1 MLWVGRDHYNDEF
14 CAGTLVAG
22 LYCVC
27 QHRAFRRACRGD
39 CVQDTKCTLHGIVVL
54 QVLSYNAPA
63 SVSCFVCRQ
72 ALVRRIQAGVLVHAC
87 RMSSLEI
94 ALRWWALIHASGPS
108 VLSTSRWRACRPH
121 RLGSQA
127 AAGGSGLPVLLAGSG
142 MHQYMCVFVAESG
155 LVPTR
160 VLCQLFSA
168 SCSWKV
174 ESWEVR
180 PWLFKRVSSGLG
192 LRFVTSG
199 RHRRK
204 RCRRPRQVFVPPSCV
219 TMSARVRRPRIM
231 LHTCPRMSVLG
242 GGLNECFHS
251 IPLCR

>member
-14 CAGTLVAG
+14 CAGTLVA
-22 LYCVC
+22 VC
-27 QHRAFRRACRGD
+27 TVSVSTEPFAVHVGGIVSKTRN
-39 CVQDTKCTLHGIVVL
+39 VPLHGIVVL

-94 ALRWWALIHASGPS
+94 ALRWLALIHASGPS

-142 MHQYMCVFVAESG
+142 MHQYMCVFVAVSG
-155 LVPTR
+155 LVPMIAFC
-160 VLCQLFSA
+160 LFFSA
-168 SCSWKV
+168 HRVAGKLRV
-174 ESWEVR
+174 GKFVR
-180 PWLFKRVSSGLG
+180 GCLSVCRQAWDFDLLQVADTGGKGVDDRA
-192 LRFVTSG
+192 RFS
-199 RHRRK
+199 
-204 RCRRPRQVFVPPSCV
+204 
-219 TMSARVRRPRIM
+219 
-231 LHTCPRMSVLG
+231 CPR
-242 GGLNECFHS
+242 
-251 IPLCR
+251 RA

>member
-14 CAGTLVAG
+14 CAGTLVA
-22 LYCVC
+22 VC
-27 QHRAFRRACRGD
+27 TVSVSTEPFAVHVGGIVSKTRN
-39 CVQDTKCTLHGIVVL
+39 VPLHGIVVL

-142 MHQYMCVFVAESG
+142 MHQYMCVFRGCVRTCTHESA
-155 LVPTR
+155 L
-160 VLCQLFSA
+160 
-168 SCSWKV
+168 
-174 ESWEVR
+174 
-180 PWLFKRVSSGLG
+180 
-192 LRFVTSG
+192 
-199 RHRRK
+199 
-204 RCRRPRQVFVPPSCV
+204 
-219 TMSARVRRPRIM
+219 
-231 LHTCPRMSVLG
+231 
-242 GGLNECFHS
+242 S
-251 IPLCR
+251 IVQRTV

>member
-14 CAGTLVAG
+14 CAGTLVA
-22 LYCVC
+22 VC
-27 QHRAFRRACRGD
+27 TVSVSTEPFAVHVGGIVSKTRN
-39 CVQDTKCTLHGIVVL
+39 VPLHGIVVL

-142 MHQYMCVFVAESG
+142 MHQYMCVFVAVSG

-168 SCSWKV
+168 PCSWKV

-180 PWLFKRVSSGLG
+180 PWLFKRLSSCLG
-192 LRFVTSG
+192 LRFVTSA